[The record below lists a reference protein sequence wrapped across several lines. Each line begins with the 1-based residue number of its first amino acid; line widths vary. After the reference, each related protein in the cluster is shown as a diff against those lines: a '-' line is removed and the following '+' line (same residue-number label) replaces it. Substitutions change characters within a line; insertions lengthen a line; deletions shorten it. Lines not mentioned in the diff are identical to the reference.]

1 VEPPMEIRSL
11 GSRRKPAHANSS
23 AIASSRS
30 LPAAATPIVAATACR
45 GSGACDVPCAKRRNS
60 SMAALACGKVSPA
73 KSGRTCLM
81 AEMDLSPL

>member
-1 VEPPMEIRSL
+1 MAPTMLIKSL
-11 GSRRKPAHANSS
+11 GSRRKPSHD
-23 AIASSRS
+23 SSRATAIS
-30 LPAAATPIVAATACR
+30 RSWLAAATPIAAATACR
-45 GSGACDVPCAKRRNS
+45 GNEACYVPCAKRRNP